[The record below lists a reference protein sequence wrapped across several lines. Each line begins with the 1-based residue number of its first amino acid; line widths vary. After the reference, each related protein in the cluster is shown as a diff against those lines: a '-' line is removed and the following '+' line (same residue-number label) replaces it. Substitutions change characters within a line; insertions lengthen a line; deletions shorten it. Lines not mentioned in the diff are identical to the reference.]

1 MMTVLPPIAAA
12 VVASAL
18 AVGWC
23 NEAAAYRPFDG
34 TDAAVAETDTVEIE
48 LGQPNTYVRADER
61 LLIAPNVR

>member
-1 MMTVLPPIAAA
+1 MMTALPPIAAT

-48 LGQPNTYVRADER
+48 LGPAEYV
-61 LLIAPNVR
+61 P